1 MLKHP
6 KKEKQIF
13 CKYFSVV
20 VLVKQLQNMKKRV
33 FIYKCQ
39 DLDWA
44 EFCKS
49 LLVTT
54 SALRGNNVPYLIV
67 IRSVVLF
74 ETSGQL

>member
-6 KKEKQIF
+6 KKGKQFF
-13 CKYFSVV
+13 CKFFSVV
-20 VLVKQLQNMKKRV
+20 VKQLQNMKNVV
-33 FIYKCQ
+33 FIFKCR

-54 SALRGNNVPYLIV
+54 SALRENYVPYLIV
-67 IRSVVLF
+67 IHLVVLF
-74 ETSGQL
+74 ETTGQL